1 MDDGVIGP
9 SGGEEAIDRPD
20 ETSQTEPQVTDHE
33 QQADV
38 GRLSTTLQPAA
49 GDVVTAQ
56 PHRQSNE
63 DESEQSV
70 SGLGAGDRDEESE
83 QSGCTGGAEGAG
95 NLDDGGVVLVA
106 FPQRDINAQQT
117 ELCQGEQGQAEPG
130 RREGHEEDDH
140 AESRDQ
146 RNEVARSLPQGD
158 CPFQAD
164 DGADEAE
171 HHEGSVPVRQP

>member
-38 GRLSTTLQPAA
+38 GRLPTTLQPAA

-70 SGLGAGDRDEESE
+70 SDLGAGDRDEESGHDGQT
-83 QSGCTGGAEGAG
+83 QSGEGAI
-95 NLDDGGVVLVA
+95 A
-106 FPQRDINAQQT
+106 SHRQT
-117 ELCQGEQGQAEPG
+117 GEFQPLAADRQ
-130 RREGHEEDDH
+130 D
-140 AESRDQ
+140 
-146 RNEVARSLPQGD
+146 EVAGKPS
-158 CPFQAD
+158 D
-164 DGADEAE
+164 D
-171 HHEGSVPVRQP
+171 VRDVGP